1 MRAIAVIPARGGSK
15 RIPRKNI
22 KDFCGLPIIAHSIN
36 TALESGCFEK
46 VVVST
51 DDQEIAN
58 IALQHGAEVPFL
70 RPHLIADD
78 YSGTI
83 PVIAHAI
90 DFFKHQ
96 NQFWDYVCCLYATA
110 PFVRAEDIRAGAS
123 LISDEKSVEQ
133 NIRYVFSVA
142 EYSYPIQR
150 ALHRKSSGF
159 TSMLNPENFNLR
171 SQDLISSYHDAGQF
185 YWGKADA
192 WLNQEPIFNVKALSV
207 VLPHYRVQDIDT
219 LDDWKRAEL
228 MHQALMQTGD

>member
-1 MRAIAVIPARGGSK
+1 MRAIAIIPARGGSK

-22 KDFCGLPIIAHSIN
+22 KEFSGLPIIAHSIT
-36 TALESGCFEK
+36 TALASGCFEK
-46 VVVST
+46 VIVST
-51 DDQEIAN
+51 DDHEIAK
-58 IALQHGAEVPFL
+58 IALQYGADVPFL
-70 RPHLIADD
+70 RPNVIADD

-90 DFFKHQ
+90 DFYKQQ
-96 NQFWDYVCCLYATA
+96 NQFWDYACCLYATA
-110 PFVRAEDIRAGAS
+110 PFVRVEDIQAGAK
-123 LISDEKSVEQ
+123 LIDDENSVGQ

-150 ALHRKSSGF
+150 ALSRSATGI
-159 TSMLNPENFNLR
+159 TGMLNPENFNLR
-171 SQDLISSYHDAGQF
+171 SQDLVTSYHDAGQF

-192 WLNQEPIFNVKALSV
+192 WLNQEPIFNVNALSV